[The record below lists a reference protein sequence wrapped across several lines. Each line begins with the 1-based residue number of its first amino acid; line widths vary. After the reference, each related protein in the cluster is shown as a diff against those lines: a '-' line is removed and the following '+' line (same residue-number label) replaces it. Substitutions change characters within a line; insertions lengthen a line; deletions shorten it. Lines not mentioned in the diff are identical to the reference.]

1 MMKNFFHPHLPTLS
15 KNKVLRYFSF
25 SALYFAQGIPD
36 GILYFGFPAWMA
48 MNGKTPAEIAS
59 FVGVLIIPWSFK
71 FIIGPFIDRYT
82 YLPMGRRR
90 PWVLFGQ
97 IGIIMSFIGMASII
111 DPLDHMSQMMVAG
124 VILSFFSAFQDVA
137 TDAMAIDILPK
148 EEQARANGL
157 MWGSKTLGVSSSL
170 AAGSWMLN
178 QIGFSAALIALAIAV
193 SIIFLV
199 PLLIRERPGE
209 KFLPFMHGKS
219 SPETEEH
226 HLDSWKEIFKSLWHV
241 MTLHYSLLLM
251 VLLFVM
257 GAAYNFMNTLIPI
270 FTIQKLNWTDQ
281 EYSQVYSAASLFG
294 GLMGMFIGGYLLD
307 HFGRV
312 RMLSIY
318 YLLLILLTGGMAYYE
333 VHWLNS
339 HFTTA
344 FIFAYTTLYCF
355 STIGLL
361 SMAMKFCWKKV
372 SATQFTV
379 YMAITNF
386 GFAAGPKLIAP
397 IREAYGWELTI
408 LAFAVIVCV
417 VLLMLQFMRTKVY
430 THQLEEI
437 EFADHLLEEKIHVTK
452 LALTKK

>member
-1 MMKNFFHPHLPTLS
+1 
-15 KNKVLRYFSF
+15 
-25 SALYFAQGIPD
+25 
-36 GILYFGFPAWMA
+36 
-48 MNGKTPAEIAS
+48 
-59 FVGVLIIPWSFK
+59 
-71 FIIGPFIDRYT
+71 PFIDRYT

-90 PWVLFGQ
+90 AWVLFGQ

-111 DPLDHMSQMMVAG
+111 DPLDHMGQMMVAG

-372 SATQFTV
+372 SATQFTI
-379 YMAITNF
+379 YMAVTNF

-397 IREAYGWELTI
+397 IREAYGWEITI

-437 EFADHLLEEKIHVTK
+437 DFHDHMLHDKIQMVAK
-452 LALTKK
+452 

>member
-1 MMKNFFHPHLPTLS
+1 MKNFFHPHLPTLS
-15 KNKVLRYFSF
+15 RSKVLRYFTF

-48 MNGKTPAEIAS
+48 MNGKTPAEIGS

-97 IGIIMSFIGMASII
+97 IGIIMSFIGMASIT
-111 DPLDHMSQMMVAG
+111 DPLDHMRQMMVAG

-157 MWGSKTLGVSSSL
+157 MWGSKTLGVSCSL

-178 QIGFSAALIALAIAV
+178 QIGFSTALLVLAIAV
-193 SIIFLV
+193 SIIVLV
-199 PLLIRERPGE
+199 PLLTRERPGE
-209 KFLPFMHGKS
+209 KFLPLMPGKS
-219 SPETEEH
+219 SPESEEH

-251 VLLFVM
+251 ALLFIM

-397 IREAYGWELTI
+397 IRDAYGWEITI

-437 EFADHLLEEKIHVTK
+437 EFADHLLDEQIPMPKLAVTK
-452 LALTKK
+452 E

>member
-1 MMKNFFHPHLPTLS
+1 MKKFFHPHLPTLS
-15 KNKVLRYFSF
+15 ENKVLRYFSF

-48 MNGKTPAEIAS
+48 MNGKTPAEIGS

-97 IGIIMSFIGMASII
+97 IGIILSFIGMASIN
-111 DPLDHMSQMMVAG
+111 DPLDHMSQMMIAG

-170 AAGSWMLN
+170 AVGSWMLN
-178 QIGFSAALIALAIAV
+178 QVGFSVALLTLAVAV
-193 SIIFLV
+193 SIIFFV

-209 KFLPFMHGKS
+209 KFLPLMHGKS
-219 SPETEEH
+219 SPDSEEH

-241 MTLHYSLLLM
+241 MTLHYSILLM

-397 IREAYGWELTI
+397 IRETYGWEITI
-408 LAFAVIVCV
+408 LAFAFIVCV

-437 EFADHLLEEKIHVTK
+437 DFGDHMLEEKINMTK
-452 LALTKK
+452 QAFTKK